1 MSLKISSAYT
11 SRTAGKLKPYA
22 GYFCG
27 LAAAAIYG
35 GMAVL
40 GKKIAT
46 DLASPLIATSFS
58 LLFGLLITGV
68 LFGRNAV
75 KDGARASKSSWIYI
89 LASGGASAFGVSC
102 WYLALVEAPV
112 VIVAPI
118 VAVYPLVT
126 IILTAI
132 FLKNIEKVTPKT
144 ISGAALVVTGVILV
158 GLGTA

>member
-1 MSLKISSAYT
+1 MNPKFSSTYSSFAE
-11 SRTAGKLKPYA
+11 GKLKPYA

-46 DLASPLIATSFS
+46 DLASPLVATSFS
-58 LLFGLLITGV
+58 LFFGLLITAV

-75 KDGARASKSSWIYI
+75 KDGARASIGSWIYI
-89 LASGGASAFGVSC
+89 LGAGCASALGVSC
-102 WYLALVEAPV
+102 WYLALVESPI

-144 ISGAALVVTGVILV
+144 ISGATLVVIGVILV